1 MKHPDQTP
9 ASVDT
14 ILRSHGVMPTAQRLR
29 IGGMVLTRPTH
40 FSAEQLYEEVNG
52 SGSCVSKATIY
63 NTLGLFVEKG
73 LLRQVLVD
81 PSKVFYDSNMT
92 PHHHFYDVE
101 SGRLEDIDASE
112 VRIGA
117 LPEPTDGVQI
127 EGVDVIVRI
136 RRTAKS

>member
-14 ILRSHGVMPTAQRLR
+14 ILRSHGVMPTAQRLQ

-52 SGSCVSKATIY
+52 SGSRVSKATIY

>member
-52 SGSCVSKATIY
+52 SGSRVSKATIY

>member
-1 MKHPDQTP
+1 
-9 ASVDT
+9 
-14 ILRSHGVMPTAQRLR
+14 
-29 IGGMVLTRPTH
+29 
-40 FSAEQLYEEVNG
+40 
-52 SGSCVSKATIY
+52 
-63 NTLGLFVEKG
+63 VEKG